1 MKHSMDEIIKTEKP
15 KYHFDIGALLIHI
28 NGWKNITLKHQKSYD
43 PMNKALHKDGLY
55 IAKYYEA
62 IKLGYNALVFYSD
75 KHSADEFFN
84 PTGEYSKIRT
94 CTIIEFDVIN
104 KGEIYLISDSTVVNL
119 KDYLTIAIE
128 KKFDK
133 FTHKLYVGDLIWFH
147 TTFYADS
154 KNDRLIDI
162 TATGF
167 VTFYSES
174 EIKIT
179 YRGSD
184 NEIHM
189 TTLRPELLKMFDW
202 YIIDENKEYD
212 KR

>member
-15 KYHFDIGALLIHI
+15 KYHFDIDALQTNL
-28 NGWKNITLKHQKSYD
+28 NGWKNIKLKLKKSYD
-43 PMNKALHKDGLY
+43 PIYKDGLC
-55 IAKYYEA
+55 IAEYCEA
-62 IKLGYNALVFYSD
+62 VKLGHNALEFYSD
-75 KHSADEFFN
+75 KHSVDEFFD
-84 PTGEYSKIRT
+84 PEGEHSKIRT
-94 CTIIEFDVIN
+94 CTLVDFDVIN

-119 KDYLTIAIE
+119 KDYLTSEVE
-128 KKFDK
+128 KKFEK
-133 FTHKLYVGDLIWFH
+133 FTHKIYVGDLIWFH